1 MLRGVRSAGDEAGRP
16 SSDADGMNAG
26 THRRTHRRMS
36 REEALSLVRRLLDGA
51 EEAEGDE
58 ILDALESGL
67 ACPHVSDYIYWSPDP
82 DPDPEQI
89 VDRALAYRPTAL

>member
-1 MLRGVRSAGDEAGRP
+1 MRSAGDEAGRP
-16 SSDADGMNAG
+16 SSDADGMSAG
-26 THRRTHRRMS
+26 THRRMS

-58 ILDALESGL
+58 ILDALERGL

-89 VDRALAYRPTAL
+89 VDRALAYRPIAL